1 MALVGRLAGAIL
13 AETEGEFFLVG
24 NPKEPCDFAA
34 VGFGPPGVIDAMER
48 PFIRLSPLRPV
59 QVPQPYVTMTVEGEA
74 LARLLVD
81 RFVIQRNGSVSDRL
95 WRLVTDPKQENRAA
109 RTLGRYTFRQRR
121 SRWHV
126 PTRTRPLP
134 AWYGRPGR

>member
-13 AETEGEFFLVG
+13 AETGGQFFLVG
-24 NPKEPCDFAA
+24 NPKEPCDFVA
-34 VGFGPPGVIDAMER
+34 VGFECPGVINAMER

-59 QVPQPYVTMTVEGEA
+59 QIPQPYLTMTVEGEG

-95 WRLVTDPKQENRAA
+95 WRLVTDPKQEDRAVSTGIIDA
-109 RTLGRYTFRQRR
+109 QWLGEIPTEI
-121 SRWHV
+121 WHIV
-126 PTRTRPLP
+126 RETVLKCT
-134 AWYGRPGR
+134 